1 MVGEEEVKVPTK
13 LPSPPKFMLLR
24 QTDDIDQLHIFFL
37 NCLSVSSAKLCLHS
51 ASYRKYFT
59 INHLIDRSGA
69 CRVRVHC
76 LPSIFS
82 ELIGATQGTFSDGN

>member
-1 MVGEEEVKVPTK
+1 
-13 LPSPPKFMLLR
+13 MLLR
-24 QTDDIDQLHIFFL
+24 QTDDIVQLHFFL
-37 NCLSVSSAKLCLHS
+37 FAFQYSATS
-51 ASYRKYFT
+51 SYRKYFT
-59 INHLIDRSGA
+59 INHFDSCLIDRPGA